1 MSLKNSPRFSYY
13 VRNESAEEFSQQSA
27 AKLKRKLLAGNI
39 FLISIRFL
47 VLFTIIPS
55 QKYRNFYINNS

>member
-39 FLISIRFL
+39 FLISIRFSSISC
-47 VLFTIIPS
+47 VIYYYSFTEIS
-55 QKYRNFYINNS
+55 QFLH